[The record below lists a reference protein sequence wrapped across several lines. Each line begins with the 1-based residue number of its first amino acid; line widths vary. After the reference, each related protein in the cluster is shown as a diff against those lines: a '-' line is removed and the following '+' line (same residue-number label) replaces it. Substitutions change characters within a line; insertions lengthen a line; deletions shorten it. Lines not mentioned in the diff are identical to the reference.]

1 MIDWAL
7 DQISKEAM
15 WALLVVSMIV
25 VVAVVSFFRR

>member
-7 DQISKEAM
+7 DQLSKEAM

-25 VVAVVSFFRR
+25 VFGVVSFFRR